1 MKILEPEIIALQ
13 HCLKACLKKVFLSSL
28 NLKALQD
35 TVIKT
40 GQVYS
45 FYADTGRLC
54 VDSLTLHFVA
64 FFTPFFF
71 RGIEKHAPKPPQSL
85 TVALGRDIER
95 YDQLCDAI
103 EAHLASPSFHKY
115 LGNRS

>member
-1 MKILEPEIIALQ
+1 MPSNIVSRYV
-13 HCLKACLKKVFLSSL
+13 KKVFLSSL
-28 NLKALQD
+28 DLKALQD

-54 VDSLTLHFVA
+54 VNSLTSHVVE
-64 FFTPFFF
+64 FFTPFL
-71 RGIEKHAPKPPQSL
+71 RGIEKHAPRPPQSL

-103 EAHLASPSFHKY
+103 EAHLASPSLHKY